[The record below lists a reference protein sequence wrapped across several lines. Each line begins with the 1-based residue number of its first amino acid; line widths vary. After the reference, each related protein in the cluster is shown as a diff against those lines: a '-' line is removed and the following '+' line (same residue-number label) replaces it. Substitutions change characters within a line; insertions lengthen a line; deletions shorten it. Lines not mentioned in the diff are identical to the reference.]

1 MSESKIM
8 SQYPLKIEKS
18 IKDRAFKQA
27 KRKRQSFNQY
37 IITLIEND
45 LKKL

>member
-1 MSESKIM
+1 MPEIKTIK
-8 SQYPLKIEKS
+8 QYPLKIEKS

-37 IITLIEND
+37 VIMLIEND